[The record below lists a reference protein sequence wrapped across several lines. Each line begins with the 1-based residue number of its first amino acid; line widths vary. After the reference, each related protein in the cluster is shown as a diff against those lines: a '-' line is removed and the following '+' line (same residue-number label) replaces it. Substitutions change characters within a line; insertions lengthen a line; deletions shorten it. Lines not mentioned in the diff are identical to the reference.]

1 MSQLLTNK
9 EKLQEALNILQT
21 KATPSGGINTSDAT
35 ATAEDI
41 LAGET
46 AYVKGKK
53 ITGTIPTKTAND
65 LTASGATITVPSG
78 YYASQVT
85 KSISTATQAIPS
97 VSVNASGLITAS
109 ATQTAG
115 YVFAGTKSGT
125 KQLTTKAATTITPT
139 KSSQTAVAKNVYT
152 TGAITVGAIPNEYIT
167 TTDATATSSEI
178 FKDKTAY
185 VNGSK
190 LTGSFTIDDELTTQN
205 DLITQLEE
213 VLATKATGG
222 IPELQEKSVTPT
234 TTSQIVTADVEYDG
248 LSKVT
253 VDAIPSSY
261 VQPTGTIN
269 ISANGT
275 FDVTNYVSAN
285 VLINGSETWTFTMA
299 DGSTVQKVVIVS
311 A

>member
-1 MSQLLTNK
+1 MSQQLLTNK
-9 EKLQEALNILQT
+9 NKLQEALEILQT
-21 KATPSGGINTSDAT
+21 KAIPTGGTDTSDAT
-35 ATAEDI
+35 ATASDI
-41 LAGET
+41 LANKT
-46 AYVKGKK
+46 AYVKGTK
-53 ITGTIPTKTAND
+53 ITGTIQTVD
-65 LTASGATITVPSG
+65 QAT
-78 YYASQVT
+78 
-85 KSISTATQAIPS
+85 PS
-97 VSVNASGLITAS
+97 VSINASGLITAS

-115 YVFAGTKSGT
+115 YVATGTKSGT

-152 TGAITVGAIPNEYIT
+152 TGAITVAAIPNEYIT
-167 TTDATATSSEI
+167 TTDATAAASEI

-190 LTGSFTIDDELTTQN
+190 LTGSFTIDDELTAQN

-213 VLATKATGG
+213 VLATKAAGG

-234 TTSQIVTADVEYDG
+234 TTSQTIIADVDYDG

-253 VDAIPSSY
+253 VDAIPSGY